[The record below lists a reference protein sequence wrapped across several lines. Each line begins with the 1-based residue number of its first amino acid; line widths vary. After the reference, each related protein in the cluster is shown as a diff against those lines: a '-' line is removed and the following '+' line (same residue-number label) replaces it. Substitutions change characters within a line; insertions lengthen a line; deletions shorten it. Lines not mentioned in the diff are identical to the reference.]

1 MSKKDFK
8 QGMDALLGESNK
20 VEEKPEVVKE
30 ISEVKKEKDV
40 LTTLLVKPT
49 ALNKM
54 RFIAYW
60 ERKKIKQVVMESFN
74 EYIAKYESTH
84 GVIKTPPNQDE

>member
-30 ISEVKKEKDV
+30 IREERKEKDV

-60 ERKKIKQVVMESFN
+60 ERKKIKNVVMEAFN
-74 EYIAKYESTH
+74 AYIDKYESKH